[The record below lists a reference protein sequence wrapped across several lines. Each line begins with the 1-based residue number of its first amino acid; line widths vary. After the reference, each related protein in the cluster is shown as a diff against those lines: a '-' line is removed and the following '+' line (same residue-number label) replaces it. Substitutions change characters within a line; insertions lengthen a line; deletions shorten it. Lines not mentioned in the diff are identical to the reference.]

1 MLFKKSHNTE
11 MERRS
16 INVQLKSQGSVAEA
30 MNTYKPESKACTT
43 LSEGARQG
51 AHREKIKPFLQE
63 FILFA
68 QLLCFFCWSTLV

>member
-1 MLFKKSHNTE
+1 

-30 MNTYKPESKACTT
+30 MNTYKPEAKAYTT
-43 LSEGARQG
+43 LSEEVRQS

-63 FILFA
+63 FVLFA
-68 QLLCFFCWSTLV
+68 QLLYFLCWSTLI